1 MFCLMNFSGLSM
13 HSIQT
18 YSSEI
23 FLLSMPCLSDVI
35 FLLYLYPFLVFVS
48 QIKYWIALHVN
59 TFLRPPNF
67 YIFAAYLIYSC
78 FRICGEVIHL
88 INPIVQL
95 YYRFMLISKLLLCY
109 YYVYY
114 LIFSP
119 AELFCMSLSIT
130 YSFFALAAS
139 WFGHM
144 NFTSQFSS

>member
-1 MFCLMNFSGLSM
+1 MLFFSCILIPFWFLFLKLNIEYYIMFFAFRFSR
-13 HSIQT
+13 
-18 YSSEI
+18 
-23 FLLSMPCLSDVI
+23 
-35 FLLYLYPFLVFVS
+35 
-48 QIKYWIALHVN
+48 ALHVN

-67 YIFAAYLIYSC
+67 YIFAAYLIYCC

-139 WFGHM
+139 
-144 NFTSQFSS
+144 